1 VQGLVYYGR
10 YPLDAIT
17 RATKMNNTLVTTICI
32 AAALVV
38 ATILFKECGKPA
50 VRTVTNE
57 RIKYVHDT
65 VYKYDKTKFRDTFT
79 RINRIYLVR
88 RDSIRLWLAKDSS
101 WDNVCKI
108 IGADSANGNCRYLVL
123 ERAEAAKRGEALI
136 PVYQAQRTEDSS
148 QIAAMFELDSLTT
161 EAHLSEVKGLKGEIV
176 QAKRKSGKKAVKF
189 ALGGALVGFILG
201 KI

>member
-1 VQGLVYYGR
+1 
-10 YPLDAIT
+10 
-17 RATKMNNTLVTTICI
+17 MNNTLVTTICI

-50 VRTVTNE
+50 VRIVETE
-57 RIKYVHDT
+57 RIKEIRDT

-79 RINRIYLVR
+79 RIRTEYRNRILQTTLWVYDSTRNQLCDSFAGGATDSVCFRILVR
-88 RDSIRLWLAKDSS
+88 RLVAE
-101 WDNVCKI
+101 
-108 IGADSANGNCRYLVL
+108 RY
-123 ERAEAAKRGEALI
+123 ERDLNA
-136 PVYQAQRTEDSS
+136 VYQAQREEDSS
-148 QIAAMFELDSLTT
+148 QIAFMFELDSLTT

-176 QAKRKSGKKAVKF
+176 QAKRKSGRKAVKF